1 MALIRRIAH
10 CNGVISERGEDKGV
24 RRDISKHRPTAT
36 ADVRP
41 REAQPVI
48 TRRLVLFAVLIQSA
62 ERERERE
69 L

>member
-1 MALIRRIAH
+1 MVLADTAEFSPLAALNGINISGIAH

-41 REAQPVI
+41 REA
-48 TRRLVLFAVLIQSA
+48 
-62 ERERERE
+62 
-69 L
+69 